1 MILLFSFLLKAYVY
15 YFIYIYKLSC
25 HCWIEV
31 VSLWVAQRFC
41 VKILVLI
48 FFFFFYY
55 LFPAYTTHCTFLLF
69 THLFHMFMWWG
80 GVLIN
85 LLNSSVQGKK
95 EHNTQLLFYQKII
108 QSLINLIHLSK
119 SFCIYFNLLFH
130 LFYQFFILICLK
142 KKNQHI
148 TCMIIMFS

>member
-1 MILLFSFLLKAYVY
+1 MFHLYLQIVLSLLDR
-15 YFIYIYKLSC
+15 SC
-25 HCWIEV
+25 HFGGGLEILYKN
-31 VSLWVAQRFC
+31 SC
-41 VKILVLI
+41 VN
-48 FFFFFYY
+48 FFFYY

-108 QSLINLIHLSK
+108 QSLINLIHLFKDEQIILFLFQVAVS
-119 SFCIYFNLLFH
+119 SILSILYSNL
-130 LFYQFFILICLK
+130 
-142 KKNQHI
+142 
-148 TCMIIMFS
+148 